1 MPTSKSFKDLSI
13 TFDKNPVTDDL
24 LVTKND
30 AAIKR
35 AVTNLIL
42 TKPGERFFNPNI
54 GCKVSGLLFEPLD
67 FITAGIIRDEIR
79 YTINA
84 FEPRVVL
91 KEVEVELDYDNNCFD
106 IIIEYTI
113 IGQPENVQ
121 NLEFFLERTVA

>member
-13 TFDKNPVTDDL
+13 TFDKSPVTDDL

-54 GCKVSGLLFEPLD
+54 GCSISGLLFEPLD
-67 FITAGIIRDEIR
+67 FITAGLITDEIR

-84 FEPRVVL
+84 FEPRIVL
-91 KEVEVELDYDNNCFD
+91 KNVDTEIDDDNNGFNVY
-106 IIIEYTI
+106 IEYNI

>member
-1 MPTSKSFKDLSI
+1 MPISKSFKDLSI

-91 KEVEVELDYDNNCFD
+91 KEVEVELDYDNNGFD
-106 IIIEYTI
+106 VIIEYTI

>member
-106 IIIEYTI
+106 VLIEYTI

>member
-67 FITAGIIRDEIR
+67 FITAGIIRDEIS

-106 IIIEYTI
+106 VIIEYTI

>member
-67 FITAGIIRDEIR
+67 FITAGIIRDETR

-91 KEVEVELDYDNNCFD
+91 KEVEVELDYDNNGFD
-106 IIIEYTI
+106 VIIEYTI

>member
-35 AVTNLIL
+35 AIVNLIL

-54 GCKVSGLLFEPLD
+54 GCSVTGLLFEPLD
-67 FITAGIIRDEIR
+67 YITAGLINDEIR

-84 FEPRVVL
+84 FEPRVKLLNVDADIDD
-91 KEVEVELDYDNNCFD
+91 ENNGFNV
-106 IIIEYTI
+106 IIEYTI

-121 NLEFFLERTVA
+121 NLDFFLERTVV

>member
-1 MPTSKSFKDLSI
+1 MPTSKSFKDISI

-35 AVTNLIL
+35 AIVNLIL

-54 GCKVSGLLFEPLD
+54 GCSVTGLLFEPLD
-67 FITAGIIRDEIR
+67 YITAGLINDEIR

-84 FEPRVVL
+84 FEPRVKLLNVDADIDD
-91 KEVEVELDYDNNCFD
+91 ENNGFNV
-106 IIIEYTI
+106 IIEYTI

-121 NLEFFLERTVA
+121 NLDFFLERTVV

>member
-106 IIIEYTI
+106 VIIEYTI

>member
-91 KEVEVELDYDNNCFD
+91 KEVEVELDYDNNGFD
-106 IIIEYTI
+106 VIIEYTI

>member
-13 TFDKNPVTDDL
+13 TFDKSPVTDDL

-35 AVTNLIL
+35 SVTNLIL
-42 TKPGERFFNPNI
+42 TKPGERFYNPNI
-54 GCKVSGLLFEPLD
+54 GCGVTGLLFEPLD
-67 FITAGIIRDEIR
+67 YITAGLINDEIR
-79 YTINA
+79 YTINS
-84 FEPRVVL
+84 FEPRVKLLSV
-91 KEVEVELDYDNNCFD
+91 DSDIDDDNNGFNVV
-106 IIIEYTI
+106 IEYTI